1 MTGDRGSPVGNDFE
15 NGVLIARQR
24 PTKSPSPSGRGPQ
37 AVHVVRKDD
46 PGVDVEGSA
55 HAHLPNRVP
64 QRVDLRG
71 QQVRTTVEQINREE
85 ERSTRNPIATIIR
98 HDGNMPRLKKGG
110 MRYAFR

>member
-15 NGVLIARQR
+15 
-24 PTKSPSPSGRGPQ
+24 K
-37 AVHVVRKDD
+37 
-46 PGVDVEGSA
+46 
-55 HAHLPNRVP
+55 HLPNRVP